1 MNLYW
6 PMYKNLESELLELS
20 NYIHFSDNQESV
32 YSPHISDLLIRTA
45 SEIEA
50 IAKELYQRTG
60 GNMNPDDGNG
70 NTRTLYFDSDC
81 IQHLDLQ
88 WKITKKA
95 VNVVSPVFYFSKP
108 ENLVFLPLKNCNK
121 QGSGRWKK
129 AYQAVKHDR
138 VKEMQAG
145 NIGNLIRAMA
155 ALYLLNIYYRDE
167 SFEGG
172 TIVAGEPFDARLGS
186 EVFAISVAHAEE
198 CSVKDEMSDDGI
210 AENVKKELDSCA
222 YIQKYTEEAFSEI
235 HKDMLESNARAVEFV
250 MQSREIAEYLGTHPD
265 YKIDGLV
272 GLATDAGGIDLLR
285 RAVHKM
291 GFGKSLS
298 NAKLEIVLNKD
309 QQIYPVL
316 GKENS

>member
-1 MNLYW
+1 
-6 PMYKNLESELLELS
+6 MYKNLESELLELS
-20 NYIHFSDNQESV
+20 NYIHFSDDQESV

-95 VNVVSPVFYFSKP
+95 VNVVSPVFYFIKP

-172 TIVAGEPFDARLGS
+172 TIAKGEPFDARLGS
-186 EVFAISVAHAEE
+186 EVFAISVAHAEK
-198 CSVKDEMSDDGI
+198 CSFKDEMSDDGI
-210 AENVKKELDSCA
+210 AEDVKKELDSCA
-222 YIQKYTEEAFSEI
+222 YIQKYTEEAFSTI
-235 HKDMLESNARAVEFV
+235 HRETKDMIESSGRATEVIMRSPV
-250 MQSREIAEYLGTHPD
+250 VAEYLCAHPD
-265 YKIDGLV
+265 YKFRDIFQLADDV
-272 GLATDAGGIDLLR
+272 GDKNLIVEAFNIRHFKVCLQE
-285 RAVHKM
+285 
-291 GFGKSLS
+291 
-298 NAKLEIVLNKD
+298 AKIEIVLNKNH
-309 QQIYPVL
+309 QIYPVL
-316 GKENS
+316 GKEEI